1 MLSTAFSRLQKN
13 QGGLLSFNNFLST
26 STSKEI
32 SLKFAEKALAKPD
45 KVAILFEMT
54 IDPSI
59 SSVPFACLDQ
69 LSYFKAAE
77 KEVLFSMHT
86 IFRIGEITSVDN
98 GTSPRFWH
106 VRLTSTNADDQQLRQ
121 LTEYMRIELTSTLSS
136 GLHTTMDPTWRLG
149 KLLINMGEYERALVI
164 WELILNKA
172 IHDND
177 LELIQ
182 STHYEMAEFFMI
194 YRDDWNR
201 AKSHLR
207 EMFSLQSFD
216 DRAVAEPAKEAMTD
230 VFSTIRGIFMRED
243 LDEDEFHSIMAETL
257 SQLISLYLDHPA
269 NPLGPLDFQ
278 IIADQYNYVGWI
290 HRRQGNLS
298 EAWTN
303 LERALQLLRE
313 HLPSTHPRLALTY
326 HHMGL
331 IHSDRKN
338 YFRALECLQKAQKIQ
353 EKALQPHHPHLAE
366 SHFQLSITFEHLKQ
380 IDDAFHH
387 AKKTVEIGRHACL
400 PMKEPPMKQYREH
413 LHRIRSVIQSS
424 NELVL

>member
-86 IFRIGEITSVDN
+86 IFRIGEISAVDN
-98 GTSPRFWH
+98 GTPPRFWH

-164 WELILNKA
+164 WEMILNKA
-172 IHDND
+172 IDDND

-201 AKSHLR
+201 TKSHLR
-207 EMFSLQSFD
+207 EMFSLQPFD
-216 DRAVAEPAKEAMTD
+216 GRAVAEPAKEALTD
-230 VFSTIRGIFMRED
+230 VFSTFREIFMRED

-257 SQLISLYLDHPA
+257 SRLISLYLDHPA
-269 NPLGPLDFQ
+269 HPLGPLDFQ
-278 IIADQYNYVGWI
+278 LIADRYNYIGWVR
-290 HRRQGNLS
+290 RRQGNLT

-326 HHMGL
+326 HYMGL
-331 IHSDRKN
+331 LHSDRKN
-338 YFRALECLQKAQKIQ
+338 YFRALGCFRKALKIQ
-353 EKALQPHHPHLAE
+353 EKALQAHHPQLAE
-366 SHFQLSITFEHLKQ
+366 SHFQLSITFEHLEEM
-380 IDDAFHH
+380 DDAFHH
-387 AKKTVEIGRHACL
+387 AKKTVEIARHACL
-400 PMKEPPMKQYREH
+400 PMKEPPMKQYQEH
-413 LHRIRSVIQSS
+413 FYRTESMIQSC
-424 NELVL
+424 NELIL